1 MAYSNSPLATSQ
13 INATHFSS
21 RAGDIRKITIHHAA
35 CVGVSGRDIA
45 RSFTGTR
52 EASANYCI
60 GVDGD
65 ICLSVPEKYRAWTSS
80 SRSNDNVAVTIEVAN
95 VSGQPEWAISR
106 ESWNALIA
114 LCVDIC
120 QRNGIAELR
129 YTGDETGT
137 LTEHQM
143 FTATECPGKY
153 LHEHMSEI
161 CNTINK
167 RLYKNPE
174 KRYNEFLELPEWC
187 KATVQ
192 KLLDKDLLRGTS
204 DGLDLSEDMLRIL
217 VILDRGG
224 IFDV

>member
-1 MAYSNSPLATSQ
+1 MSYSNSMLATSQ
-13 INATHFSS
+13 INSTHFSS

-35 CVGVSGRDIA
+35 CVGVSGKDIA

-95 VSGQPEWAISR
+95 ISGQPEWAISR
-106 ESWNALIA
+106 ESWNALID

-120 QRNGIAELR
+120 RRNGIAELC

-137 LTEHQM
+137 LTEHRM

-161 CNTINK
+161 CNAINK
-167 RLYKNPE
+167 RLLE
-174 KRYNEFLELPEWC
+174 KPDTRYNEFADLPEWS

-192 KLLDKDLLRGTS
+192 KLMNRDMLRGTS
-204 DGLDLSEDMLRIL
+204 AGLDLSEDILRIL